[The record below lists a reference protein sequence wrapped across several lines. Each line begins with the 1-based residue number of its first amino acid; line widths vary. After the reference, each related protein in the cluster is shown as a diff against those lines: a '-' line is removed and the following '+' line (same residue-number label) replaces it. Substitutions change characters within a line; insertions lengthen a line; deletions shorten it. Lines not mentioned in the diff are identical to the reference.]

1 MTWASF
7 LALSVLSPSEN
18 RSELDQVKL
27 SKIVPFDFI
36 RPNSVAF
43 AKWHTFLDFVT
54 TSNNSDFTVVIVT
67 VGSASGSLKAE
78 PKECLTGKGQVLSK
92 GLRVERIKQMA
103 NFDIIANK
111 DCLKSTIVYARF
123 I

>member
-1 MTWASF
+1 
-7 LALSVLSPSEN
+7 
-18 RSELDQVKL
+18 VKII
-27 SKIVPFDFI
+27 KIRCCYDFEQF
-36 RPNSVAF
+36 RLYSRDCNSQ
-43 AKWHTFLDFVT
+43 
-54 TSNNSDFTVVIVT
+54 
-67 VGSASGSLKAE
+67 SASGSLKAE

-92 GLRVERIKQMA
+92 GLRAERIKQMA

>member
-1 MTWASF
+1 MPFTSAVFSRTVIPYHALLGNIKDKTISAIENNPEAF
-7 LALSVLSPSEN
+7 LA
-18 RSELDQVKL
+18 
-27 SKIVPFDFI
+27 IVPVMTLI
-36 RPNSVAF
+36 
-43 AKWHTFLDFVT
+43 
-54 TSNNSDFTVVIVT
+54 NSDFTVVIVT

-78 PKECLTGKGQVLSK
+78 PKECLTSKGQVLSK

>member
-1 MTWASF
+1 MKEHHCVSVVFRGPHVRGRSASSN
-7 LALSVLSPSEN
+7 ASSDISPS
-18 RSELDQVKL
+18 
-27 SKIVPFDFI
+27 P
-36 RPNSVAF
+36 
-43 AKWHTFLDFVT
+43 VT
-54 TSNNSDFTVVIVT
+54 TLNNSDFTVVIVT

-92 GLRVERIKQMA
+92 DLRAKRIKQMA